1 MTSMVPRS
9 QAIQDEGAR
18 HTVSAPS
25 FGEEIA
31 SSITHGIGLIASLSA
46 LPFLVVAGAHA
57 GPWSTV
63 GFSVFGATL
72 ILLYSASTLYHA
84 LPPSRA
90 KRVFRILDHAAIYL
104 LIAGTYTPFTLGPL
118 RGAWGWT
125 LFGVIWCL
133 AALGVVFKS
142 TLGIRYPIVS
152 TAVYVAMGWL
162 ILIAA
167 GPLVSHVAAAGV
179 RWLVVGGVCYTAGVA
194 FFAWQRLRYGHALWH
209 LCVAAGSACHFVAVL
224 RFAVGPVA

>member
-46 LPFLVVAGAHA
+46 LPFLVVAG
-57 GPWSTV
+57 
-63 GFSVFGATL
+63 
-72 ILLYSASTLYHA
+72 
-84 LPPSRA
+84 
-90 KRVFRILDHAAIYL
+90 
-104 LIAGTYTPFTLGPL
+104 
-118 RGAWGWT
+118 
-125 LFGVIWCL
+125 
-133 AALGVVFKS
+133 
-142 TLGIRYPIVS
+142 
-152 TAVYVAMGWL
+152 
-162 ILIAA
+162 